1 MKQRMKNRRRRP
13 RHARVYIRRDS
24 IAGGNAIF
32 ITFPGMV
39 AGVGGF
45 PLLADEKIIGRIA
58 SSGNSADVETLV
70 STAGVNA
77 LAEVIGQ

>member
-1 MKQRMKNRRRRP
+1 MQQWMKNRRRRP

-45 PLLADEKIIGRIA
+45 PLLADGKIIGGIA
-58 SSGNSADVETLV
+58 SSGNHRP
-70 STAGVNA
+70 VNF
-77 LAEVIGQ
+77 